1 MSQFV
6 SNIQKKSSK
15 IDASQNSF
23 KSKEALFFLKNRC
36 GFKNP
41 KLLKEPE
48 LISYVA
54 ESKYKVNFDLSKSE
68 MVESEIVK
76 AYQSLQRTMNVEGV
90 RYNHSTNQVSFI
102 FVIDED
108 MNS

>member
-1 MSQFV
+1 
-6 SNIQKKSSK
+6 
-15 IDASQNSF
+15 
-23 KSKEALFFLKNRC
+23 
-36 GFKNP
+36 
-41 KLLKEPE
+41 
-48 LISYVA
+48 
-54 ESKYKVNFDLSKSE
+54 